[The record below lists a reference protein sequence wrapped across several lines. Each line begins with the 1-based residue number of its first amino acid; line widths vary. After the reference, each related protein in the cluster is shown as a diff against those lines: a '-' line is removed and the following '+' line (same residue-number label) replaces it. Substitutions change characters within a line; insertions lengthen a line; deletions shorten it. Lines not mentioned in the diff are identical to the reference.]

1 MVKKKKVKKKKK
13 YSNFVV
19 VSLDKSIMRRVGVTM
34 DRVLGILQTSIFR
47 DMVGEM
53 GRAIYVRNMNEIRM
67 KREKII
73 AFVDVR

>member
-1 MVKKKKVKKKKK
+1 
-13 YSNFVV
+13 
-19 VSLDKSIMRRVGVTM
+19 M